1 MSKKP
6 NKKTQANKEEA
17 KINQR
22 KSEDRDIIVKVSE
35 SESNRSILIKSNQDL
50 LQVILSSSQGLFK
63 ELKLLTSDDYKRL
76 MTKSIDSN
84 IKVDK
89 SVIFPP

>member
-17 KINQR
+17 KINQS

-50 LQVILSSSQGLFK
+50 LQVILSSSQELFK

>member
-17 KINQR
+17 KINQS

-50 LQVILSSSQGLFK
+50 LQVILSSSQELFK

-76 MTKSIDSN
+76 MTESIDSN